1 MPSLASASNWRRMVT
16 RSLLTTIPIAFGI
29 ASIAIGQDAN
39 WDLRNYHLY
48 NPWALLHHR
57 VGIDLAPAGLPTY
70 FNPLLDLPY
79 YWMVRH
85 LPPMAVAFIMGAV
98 HGLNFL
104 LLYRIIELVLPG
116 SGGKGTVAFLAFG
129 GCAGATFLSEL
140 GNTMGDNTTAVVLL
154 SALAIAL
161 KATSRDPVNDARGR
175 YAFLA
180 AGVVAGVVAGFGIG
194 LKLTNA
200 PYGLGL
206 LAGIV
211 ALGRPWGLRFMQL
224 IATASGL
231 GLGMLMT
238 AGYWF
243 VTMWKHFENPLFP
256 QFNVLFGAPMA
267 ASMSIDERWLPRGIV
282 EGVLFPYVF
291 TLFPMR
297 ISEIPLFQL
306 LWPIAYTLF
315 WTLLAIHAMKAFS
328 RRKEARTL
336 ITSSE
341 CLTRPIRF
349 LLAFAAVSYL
359 FWMIVFSIA
368 RYAIVLELL
377 LPLLAWVLLHRMI
390 RPALARKLGTALVAA
405 AALLSISRFE
415 TWGNADWSD
424 RPFRVDVPPIASPE
438 TVTILV
444 LAAPIAW
451 IFPHFPEQLVYIS
464 FNGTF
469 PESPGYRELAQRII
483 ASRGG
488 EVFAVVAADERT
500 QTNGMFRLNRW
511 LSTHGILKDDLICG
525 LARLTL
531 ANAPSTDIVF
541 DHNGPPASER
551 PPCRFKRGANRYP
564 GANADNRAIAI
575 ATSMSIA
582 DRGLSIDIDNCS
594 LHSAFI
600 GARKFQYQLCLV
612 RKG

>member
-1 MPSLASASNWRRMVT
+1 MAT
-16 RSLLTTIPIAFGI
+16 RSLLWTIPIAFGI
-29 ASIAIGQDAN
+29 ASIALGQDAN

-70 FNPLLDLPY
+70 FNPLLDVPY

-104 LLYRIIELVLPG
+104 LLYRIIDLVLPG
-116 SGGKGTVAFLAFG
+116 SRGKGTVAFLAFG
-129 GCAGATFLSEL
+129 GCAGTTFLSEL
-140 GNTMGDNTTAVVLL
+140 GNTMGDNTTAVVIL
-154 SALAIAL
+154 SSLAIAL
-161 KATSRDPVNDARGR
+161 KATSRDPIDDVRGR
-175 YAFLA
+175 YGFLA
-180 AGVVAGVVAGFGIG
+180 AGVLACVVAGAVAGLGIG

-211 ALGRPWGLRFMQL
+211 ALGRPWGLRFMQV
-224 IATASGL
+224 IATAAGL
-231 GLGMLMT
+231 GLGILMT

-243 VTMWKHFENPLFP
+243 VTMWTHFENPVFP

-267 ASMSIDERWLPRGIV
+267 ASMSIDDRWLPRGIV
-282 EGVLFPYVF
+282 EGVLFPYVV

-306 LWPIAYTLF
+306 LWPIVYTLF
-315 WTLLAIHAMKAFS
+315 WTLLLIHAVKAFS

-336 ITSSE
+336 IAPRES
-341 CLTRPIRF
+341 LAHPIRF

-359 FWMIVFSIA
+359 FWMIVFSVE
-368 RYAIVLELL
+368 RYAIVLDLL
-377 LPLLAWVLLHRMI
+377 LPLLAWVLLHQMI
-390 RPALARKLGTALVAA
+390 RPALANKLGIALVAG

-424 RPFRVDVPPIASPE
+424 TAFRVDVPPIAKPE
-438 TVTILV
+438 SATILV
-444 LAAPIAW
+444 LAAPVAW

-469 PESPGYRELAQRII
+469 PESPGYRERALRII
-483 ASRGG
+483 ASRDG
-488 EVFAVVAADERT
+488 EVLAIVPADERT

-511 LSTHGILKDDLICG
+511 LSTHGILRDDLTCG

-531 ANAPSTDIVF
+531 ANAPASDIAF
-541 DHNGPPASER
+541 DHDGPLASEQ
-551 PPCRFKRGANRYP
+551 PACRFKRDANKYP
-564 GANADNRAIAI
+564 NADADNRAIAI
-575 ATSMSIA
+575 ATSISIA
-582 DRGLSIDIDNCS
+582 DLGLSLDIDHCS
-594 LHSAFI
+594 LHWAYI
-600 GARKFQYQLCLV
+600 GARKFPYQLCLV